1 MENISN
7 QLKQQEMIIQFEG
20 YKGINLD
27 RFNVNQLRNLK
38 QIYQLASRIPEYA
51 RINRDLAAL
60 PTLSLDEI
68 RFKTKEFCEKYFN
81 FHDINFTTFE
91 SIGNVIPKIP
101 VTASSEEVYN
111 IINSTMEKKNPLDL
125 DIKLTDGHAMSG
137 RIVKPIPL
145 IENMLNDKNREMCF
159 SHIEIGKQLNL
170 LSVGTLV
177 HEVAHA
183 EQEQNIGY
191 AEDYLNREIISIFLE
206 KVNALEM
213 DPTGNLLKLSERT
226 RLTDLLNRY
235 NTLIASPTSLT
246 QLQVTENLMY
256 VKSILFAE
264 KLFDMYLNERK
275 QKNRDKYFYGIQD
288 VFDGKI
294 TVEDMIKN
302 KNITT
307 ANSQDLGMLKRHL

>member
-1 MENISN
+1 
-7 QLKQQEMIIQFEG
+7 
-20 YKGINLD
+20 
-27 RFNVNQLRNLK
+27 
-38 QIYQLASRIPEYA
+38 
-51 RINRDLAAL
+51 
-60 PTLSLDEI
+60 
-68 RFKTKEFCEKYFN
+68 
-81 FHDINFTTFE
+81 
-91 SIGNVIPKIP
+91 
-101 VTASSEEVYN
+101 
-111 IINSTMEKKNPLDL
+111 
-125 DIKLTDGHAMSG
+125 
-137 RIVKPIPL
+137 
-145 IENMLNDKNREMCF
+145 MCF
-159 SHIEIGKQLNL
+159 SHIEIGKQLNS

-213 DPTGNLLKLSERT
+213 DTTGNLLKLSERT

-235 NTLIASPTSLT
+235 NTLITNPTSLT
-246 QLQVTENLMY
+246 QLQITENLMY

-275 QKNRDKYFYGIQD
+275 QKNKDKYFYGIQD

-294 TVEDMIKN
+294 TVEDMIRN
-302 KNITT
+302 RNITT